1 MADERPAGRVP
12 PQPWMTAPGT
22 LAVLAALAAGGSP
35 ARFVGGCVRDALL
48 GRPVNDVDI
57 ATPEPPERVM
67 ALLRAAGLK
76 ALPTGI
82 EHGTVTALAHG
93 HHYEVTT
100 LRRDVTTDGRR
111 AVVAFTDDW
120 AADAARRDFTI
131 NALFCDPDGTLHDHV
146 GGIADLAERRIR
158 FVGDPGQR
166 IREDVLRLLRFF
178 RFYAHLGRP
187 PPDAAALAAAR
198 ALAPL
203 LPRLSGERVRAELLR
218 LLQAAD
224 PAPVLRL
231 MREAGVL
238 AWLVP
243 QPPDIDRLAALVMLE
258 AAVPPPLVPAA
269 DALRRLA
276 ALVAGGAEVALGL
289 AARLRLSTAERDRLA
304 GMVEGPAVTPDL
316 DRRAARRLLYRLGA
330 APFRDLALLA
340 WAGAAARGEAG
351 GDAGAGAE
359 PWLALL
365 ALAAG
370 WTRPALPVRG
380 ADAAALGIAPGPAI
394 GRLLAAVESWWIEG
408 DFTADRT
415 ACLARLSA
423 LAASSDIVGG

>member
-1 MADERPAGRVP
+1 MPDRLAPARVP

-22 LAVLAALAAGGSP
+22 LAVLAALTAGGCP

-57 ATPEPPERVM
+57 ATPEPPRRVL
-67 ALLRAAGLK
+67 ALLAAAGLK
-76 ALPTGI
+76 GLPTGI
-82 EHGTVTALAHG
+82 EHGTITALADG
-93 HHYEVTT
+93 QHYEVTT

-131 NALFCDPDGTLHDHV
+131 NALFCDPDGTIHDHV
-146 GGIADLAERRIR
+146 GGIADLAECRIR
-158 FVGDPGQR
+158 FVGDAEQR

-178 RFYAHLGRP
+178 RFYAYLGRP
-187 PPDAAALAAAR
+187 PPDAAALAASR

-218 LLQAAD
+218 LLLAPD

-231 MREAGVL
+231 MRENAVL
-238 AWLVP
+238 DWLVP
-243 QPPDIDRLAALVMLE
+243 PPADIDRLAALVTLE
-258 AAVPPPLVPAA
+258 GATPRSLVAGA

-276 ALVAGGAEVALGL
+276 ALLQVGAAEATAL
-289 AARLRLSTAERDRLA
+289 AARLKLSNADRDRLA
-304 GMVEGPAVTPDL
+304 GMAGGPAIGADL

-330 APFRDLALLA
+330 GPFADLVLLA
-340 WAGAAARGEAG
+340 WAGAVARGGAG
-351 GDAGAGAE
+351 GGRADTE

-365 ALAAG
+365 ELAAG
-370 WTRPALPVRG
+370 WRRPVLPVRG
-380 ADAAALGIAPGPAI
+380 ADAVALAVPRGPAM
-394 GRLLAAVESWWIEG
+394 GRLMAEIEAWWIEG
-408 DFTADRT
+408 DFAADRA
-415 ACLARLSA
+415 ACLARLAA
-423 LAASSDIVGG
+423 LAAALRGQVG

>member
-1 MADERPAGRVP
+1 MPQEAPPARLP

-22 LAVLAALAAGGSP
+22 LAVLQALTAGGSP

-48 GRPVNDVDI
+48 DRPVNDVDI
-57 ATPEPPERVM
+57 ATPEPPPRVL

-76 ALPTGI
+76 ALPTGV
-82 EHGTVTALAHG
+82 EHGTITALAHG

-100 LRRDVTTDGRR
+100 LRRDVSTDGRR

-131 NALFCDPDGTLHDHV
+131 NALFCDSDGTIHDHV

-158 FVGDPGQR
+158 FVGDAEQR

-178 RFYAHLGRP
+178 RFYAHLGRA

-198 ALAPL
+198 TLAPL

-218 LLQAAD
+218 LLLAPD

-231 MREAGVL
+231 MRENGVL
-238 AWLVP
+238 GWLVP
-243 QPPDIDRLAALVMLE
+243 EPADIDRLAALVTLE
-258 AAVPPPLVPAA
+258 GATPRRLVPGA

-276 ALVAGGAEVALGL
+276 ALIPGGADVAVALAG
-289 AARLRLSTAERDRLA
+289 RLRLSNAERDRLA
-304 GMVEGPAVTPDL
+304 AMAGGPAVTPAL

-330 APFRDLALLA
+330 APFADLALLA
-340 WAGAAARGEAG
+340 WAGTLARGEAG
-351 GDAGAGAE
+351 GRGTTE

-365 ALAAG
+365 ELAAG
-370 WTRPALPVRG
+370 WAAPTLPVRG
-380 ADAAALGIAPGPAI
+380 ADAVALGVPRGPAV
-394 GRLLAAVESWWIEG
+394 GRLIDAVEAWWVEG
-408 DFTADRT
+408 DFAAGRE
-415 ACLARLSA
+415 ACLAQ
-423 LAASSDIVGG
+423 LAVLRASEEDRAG

>member
-1 MADERPAGRVP
+1 
-12 PQPWMTAPGT
+12 MTAPGT

-57 ATPEPPERVM
+57 ATPEPPERVL

-82 EHGTVTALAHG
+82 AHGTVTALAHG

-146 GGIADLAERRIR
+146 GGVADLAERRIR
-158 FVGDPGQR
+158 FVGNAEQR

-178 RFYAHLGRP
+178 RFFAHLGRP
-187 PPDAAALAAAR
+187 PPDAEALAAAR

-218 LLQAAD
+218 LLLAPD
-224 PAPVLRL
+224 PAPVVRL
-231 MREAGVL
+231 MAEAGVL

-243 QPPDIDRLAALVMLE
+243 QPADIDRLAALVTLE
-258 AAVPPPLVPAA
+258 GAVPRRLVAGA

-276 ALVAGGAEVALGL
+276 ALVTGGTAAALGI
-289 AARLRLSTAERDRLA
+289 AERLRLSNAERDRLA
-304 GMVEGPAVTPDL
+304 GMAAGPAVTPDL
-316 DRRAARRLLYRLGA
+316 DRRAARRLLYAMGPG
-330 APFRDLALLA
+330 PFCDLALLA
-340 WAGAAARGEAG
+340 WAGAVARGEG
-351 GDAGAGAE
+351 GGRAATE

-365 ALAAG
+365 ELAAG
-370 WTRPALPVRG
+370 WARPVLPVRG
-380 ADAAALGIAPGPAI
+380 ADALALGLARGPAV
-394 GRLLAAVESWWIEG
+394 GRLVDAVEAWWIEG
-408 DFTADRT
+408 DFAADRA
-415 ACLARLSA
+415 ACLAK
-423 LAASSDIVGG
+423 LADLVSSRIQSNDR

>member
-1 MADERPAGRVP
+1 
-12 PQPWMTAPGT
+12 MTAPGT
-22 LAVLAALAAGGSP
+22 RAVLAALTAGGSP

-57 ATPEPPERVM
+57 ATPEPPKRVLS
-67 ALLRAAGLK
+67 LLRAAGLK

-131 NALFCDPDGTLHDHV
+131 NALFCDPDGTIHDHV

-158 FVGDPGQR
+158 FVGDAGER
-166 IREDVLRLLRFF
+166 IGEDVLRLLRFF

-203 LPRLSGERVRAELLR
+203 LPRLSGERVRSELLR
-218 LLQAAD
+218 LLLAPD

-231 MREAGVL
+231 MQEDGVL

-243 QPPDIDRLAALVMLE
+243 QPADIGRVAALVTLE
-258 AAVPPPLVPAA
+258 GANPGRLVPGP

-276 ALVAGGAEVALGL
+276 ALLRADAEAARALAG
-289 AARLRLSTAERDRLA
+289 RLRLSNAERDRLA
-304 GMVEGPAVTPDL
+304 GIAGGPAVTPEL

-330 APFRDLALLA
+330 ELFVDLALLA
-340 WAGAAARGEAG
+340 WAGAVARAG
-351 GDAGAGAE
+351 GGQAAAE

-365 ALAAG
+365 ELAAG
-370 WTRPALPVRG
+370 WARPALPVRG
-380 ADAAALGIAPGPAI
+380 ADAVALGVPRGPAVGRLMAALEA
-394 GRLLAAVESWWIEG
+394 WWIEG
-408 DFTADRT
+408 DFTADRG

-423 LAASSDIVGG
+423 LAAAG